1 LTEIIVGI
9 MKKLLLSIFVFF
21 IIIININANDISW
34 GENFYS
40 YSSKAIATGTTFTR
54 DISSAYITPSII
66 DKGGLYF
73 STSLLKKDI
82 KNYYLSYRYKSF
94 IFDIF
99 YYDWGSFDY
108 RNEYGEDLGT
118 YYAQNSSF
126 SISYQFR
133 YKNFS
138 FAPQLRYNLKEIG
151 NIKKTKLFI
160 IPSASYSFK
169 KYNIETGFTVQ
180 NIYNQNFSTF
190 IIYSKNSYDLKIRN
204 DYFNKKFTN
213 NFGFNYYFNKEKNYS
228 IGIGLSD
235 NNFTTGFGIQNNG
248 LYFDYGLKIENG
260 DIFINSFSLKID
272 M

>member
-1 LTEIIVGI
+1 
-9 MKKLLLSIFVFF
+9 M
-21 IIIININANDISW
+21 
-34 GENFYS
+34 
-40 YSSKAIATGTTFTR
+40 
-54 DISSAYITPSII
+54 
-66 DKGGLYF
+66 
-73 STSLLKKDI
+73 
-82 KNYYLSYRYKSF
+82 
-94 IFDIF
+94 
-99 YYDWGSFDY
+99 
-108 RNEYGEDLGT
+108 GT